1 VPRCQ
6 SCTNLGTAAGNNN
19 PRTCYSAHFEAR
31 RVVTLRRTCSSTAVQ
46 AGPLQRRNCAF
57 AMDCRV
63 SRRSG
68 RYDNGCGYVPT
79 RNLWFRQRLRRCRT
93 REVALEPIHV
103 HYNLVSPPGPFPN
116 LDRRRLTL
124 FRARVWLVY
133 PVPCADAFAVRA
145 RGHIRRDLEMRVK
158 VPHACVLH
166 AEYHKVIWL
175 DIIGI

>member
-1 VPRCQ
+1 MQFDGR
-6 SCTNLGTAAGNNN
+6 AGRS
-19 PRTCYSAHFEAR
+19 PSAPQLWVRDGLSGDPSFE
-31 RVVTLRRTCSSTAVQ
+31 
-46 AGPLQRRNCAF
+46 
-57 AMDCRV
+57 
-63 SRRSG
+63 
-68 RYDNGCGYVPT
+68 RYYNGSGYVPT

-103 HYNLVSPPGPFPN
+103 HYNLVSPPDPFSN

-124 FRARVWLVY
+124 FGTRVWLVY

-145 RGHIRRDLEMRVK
+145 RGHIRRDLEMRVE

-166 AEYHKVIWL
+166 AEYHKVLRL